1 LIVTAKGEAKDV
13 LSSLVGIYVLDPK
26 PVNDKSHW
34 LQDSGTN
41 SIWYNK
47 EFKIWAI
54 GPQVNLGSS
63 TASVISYNDVTG
75 PEEATTWQYY
85 DNILYDNKWIISD
98 DIYVEAGTYSNFT
111 FQANKLSVKNMPPS
125 NNLALALR
133 NLAKLVFFVNFNA
146 KNCKL

>member
-1 LIVTAKGEAKDV
+1 MFIYHCFYLITGINPLKLIVTAKGEAKDV

-34 LQDSGTN
+34 LQDSGTH

-47 EFKIWAI
+47 ESKIWAI

-85 DNILYDNKWIISD
+85 DNEWIISD
-98 DIYVEAGTYSNFT
+98 DIFVEPGTYE
-111 FQANKLSVKNMPPS
+111 
-125 NNLALALR
+125 
-133 NLAKLVFFVNFNA
+133 
-146 KNCKL
+146 